1 MHTYRILFPF
11 LLILLA
17 GCSAVRFVEE
27 NPLTAELLVKQGTM
41 RYIERS
47 DDWPAKA
54 ARVAEVAQD
63 VQDAASGDLFTLA
76 ELRERAIDAANL
88 EELDPA
94 DRILAMALIDSI
106 ADRVEEKAGGL
117 ELPTGEV
124 DLVAFNQITT
134 WVIEATTY
142 YE

>member
-1 MHTYRILFPF
+1 MQTYRILFPF

-17 GCSAVRFVEE
+17 GCSAVKFVEE
-27 NPLTAELLVKQGTM
+27 NPITAELLVKQGTM

-54 ARVAEVAQD
+54 ARVAEVARD

-76 ELRERAIDAANL
+76 ELRGRAIDAANL

-106 ADRVEEKAGGL
+106 ADRVEEKADL

-124 DLVAFNQITT
+124 DLVAFNQITA